1 MNWSRNTKGTKPE
14 HNATEDEVE
23 ELKALLFSTI
33 QQTKLDYDAKSKL
46 PRVHHLNRE
55 SCLKKC

>member
-23 ELKALLFSTI
+23 TQSFVVFHHSANQVRLRCKIVSNYHEYTTSTGI
-33 QQTKLDYDAKSKL
+33 MS
-46 PRVHHLNRE
+46 
-55 SCLKKC
+55 